1 MNKWYS
7 IENKAESNSVEISI
21 YDEIGDYGTSAKDFI
36 EEVKNV
42 SERDITLRINSV
54 GGSVFDGLAIY
65 NTLRSHRGY
74 VNIKIEGL
82 AASISTVIAMA
93 GDNIEMAE
101 NGFFMIHNPFGQSA
115 GEAVDM
121 RKTADLLDKIK
132 DEIIE
137 IYQRKTNLS
146 YDELSNMMDKETW
159 LSSQEAV
166 ELGFVNNIT
175 EAMKVA
181 ASFDL
186 SKFTNVNEKEVN
198 DKLGLIN
205 NQKSLKMTEE
215 LKTWFNGVK
224 EEILNAVKGEDV
236 VSSPT
241 KEVSVLFSD
250 NEEVVNKFSELEE
263 NAISLREEKEELAG
277 LVGEKEG
284 TIADLTNKVSELEAK
299 LAKSEATETS
309 VEADTDPAINES
321 DVVVNEWDSFAK
333 SILK

>member
-1 MNKWYS
+1 
-7 IENKAESNSVEISI
+7 
-21 YDEIGDYGTSAKDFI
+21 
-36 EEVKNV
+36 
-42 SERDITLRINSV
+42 
-54 GGSVFDGLAIY
+54 
-65 NTLRSHRGY
+65 
-74 VNIKIEGL
+74 
-82 AASISTVIAMA
+82 
-93 GDNIEMAE
+93 
-101 NGFFMIHNPFGQSA
+101 MIHNPFGQSA
-115 GEAVDM
+115 GEATDM

-132 DEIIE
+132 SEIIE
-137 IYQRKTNLS
+137 IYSKKSNLS
-146 YDELSNMMDKETW
+146 VEQLSNMMDKETW

-166 ELGFVNNIT
+166 EFGFVDNIT

-186 SKFTNVNEKEVN
+186 SKFTNVNEKKEVN

-263 NAISLREEKEELAG
+263 NAISLREEKEELAEQG
-277 LVGEKEG
+277 
-284 TIADLTNKVSELEAK
+284 I
-299 LAKSEATETS
+299 
-309 VEADTDPAINES
+309 
-321 DVVVNEWDSFAK
+321 
-333 SILK
+333 

>member
-7 IENKAESNSVEISI
+7 IENRADGSPVEISI
-21 YDEIGDYGTSAKDFI
+21 YDEIGDFGTSAKNFI

-42 SERDITLRINSV
+42 SDNDITLRINSV

-65 NTLRSHRGY
+65 NALRSHRGY
-74 VNIKIEGL
+74 VTIKIEGL

-93 GDNIEMAE
+93 GDNIEMSE

-137 IYQRKTNLS
+137 IYQRKTDLS
-146 YDELSNMMDKETW
+146 YDELSDMMDKETW
-159 LSSQEAV
+159 LSSQEAI

-175 EAMKVA
+175 EPMKIA
-181 ASFDL
+181 ATFDL

-198 DKLGLIN
+198 DKLSLTN
-205 NQKSLKMTEE
+205 NKTKMTEE
-215 LKTWFNGVK
+215 LKTWFNSVK
-224 EEILNAVKGEDV
+224 EEILNAVKGEE
-236 VSSPT
+236 VSSPVE
-241 KEVSVLFSD
+241 EVSVILSD
-250 NEEVVNKFSELEE
+250 NEAVVNKFEELEE
-263 NAISLREEKEELAG
+263 NAVSLREEKEELAN
-277 LVGEKEG
+277 LVGEKES
-284 TIADLTNKVSELEAK
+284 TITDLTNKISEMEAK
-299 LAKSEATETS
+299 LAKLEATETS

-333 SILK
+333 SLLK

>member
-224 EEILNAVKGEDV
+224 EEILNAVNGDK
-236 VSSPT
+236 VSSPAQ
-241 KEVSVLFSD
+241 EVSVLFSD
-250 NEEVVNKFSELEE
+250 NEEIVNKFSELEE
-263 NAISLREEKEELAG
+263 NAISLREEKEELSG

-299 LAKSEATETS
+299 LAKSEATETV
-309 VEADTDPAINES
+309 VEAENDPSIVTEE
-321 DVVVNEWDSFAK
+321 VVVNEWDAFAK
-333 SILK
+333 SIIK

>member
-7 IENKAESNSVEISI
+7 IENKADGNPVEISI
-21 YDEIGDYGTSAKDFI
+21 YDEIGDYGTSAKNFI

-42 SERDITLRINSV
+42 SDRDITLRINSV

-93 GDNIEMAE
+93 GDNIEMSE

-115 GEAVDM
+115 GEATDM

-132 DEIIE
+132 SEIIE
-137 IYQRKTNLS
+137 IYQKKTDLT

-159 LSSQEAV
+159 LSSQEAIDF
-166 ELGFVNNIT
+166 GFVNIMT
-175 EAMKVA
+175 EPMKIA
-181 ASFDL
+181 ATFDL

-198 DKLGLIN
+198 DKLSLTN
-205 NQKSLKMTEE
+205 KKSKMTEE

-224 EEILNAVKGEDV
+224 EEILNAVKGEE
-236 VSSPT
+236 VSSPAQ
-241 KEVSVLFSD
+241 EVSVSISD
-250 NEEVVNKFSELEE
+250 NEVIVNKFEELEE
-263 NAISLREEKEELAG
+263 NAISLREEKEELAN

-284 TIADLTNKVSELEAK
+284 NILDLTNKVSELEAR

>member
-7 IENKAESNSVEISI
+7 IENKADGNPVEISI
-21 YDEIGDYGTSAKDFI
+21 YDEIGDYGTSAKNFI

-42 SERDITLRINSV
+42 SDRDITLRINSV

-93 GDNIEMAE
+93 GDNIEMSE

-115 GEAVDM
+115 GEATDM

-132 DEIIE
+132 SEIIE
-137 IYQRKTNLS
+137 IYSKKSNLS
-146 YDELSNMMDKETW
+146 VEALSEMMDKETW

-166 ELGFVNNIT
+166 EFGFVNDIT
-175 EAMKVA
+175 EPMKVA
-181 ASFDL
+181 ASFNL

-205 NQKSLKMTEE
+205 NKKSFKMTEE

-224 EEILNAVKGEDV
+224 EEILNAVNGDN
-236 VSSPT
+236 VSSPAQ
-241 KEVSVLFSD
+241 EVSVLFSD
-250 NEEVVNKFSELEE
+250 NEEVLNKFSELED
-263 NAISLREEKEELAG
+263 NATSLKEEKEELES
-277 LVGEKEG
+277 LVSKKEG
-284 TIADLTNKVSELEAK
+284 SIADLTNKVSELEAK

-309 VEADTDPAINES
+309 VEADTDPAINQS